1 MSQLPDTYEA
11 VRAYLYGLKHRGAL
25 YGIDRMEV
33 FSEHLGFPHRAYP
46 VVHVAGT
53 NGKGSTCA
61 MLEAIFRRA
70 GYRTGLFTSPHL
82 VHQGERVQVDR
93 RILTREAIVSYTRKL
108 KPVAEA
114 IEAARPGYHPTFF
127 EFMTGM
133 AFLRFAEAEVDVGI
147 IETGLGGRLDATNVV
162 DPELTAITSISLDH
176 TEILGDSLE
185 AIAREKAGIIKPGKP
200 VVLGLLPPEAEAV
213 IRAIAAERGAP
224 VHGIREWFG
233 GESAFPP
240 TALPGAYQ
248 RRNAAV
254 AAVAAHLLAQSG
266 RFRISEAE
274 IAAGLLS
281 VNWAGRWEHHAL
293 LDRGIILA
301 GRKLLDSII
310 DVRTPRMTMII
321 RNAFGGAYASWNSH
335 FTGADRVFAM
345 PMARIAVMGPAGK
358 EFVYKDEFRAL
369 EAAYREAL
377 ARGDT
382 EVEARRIHEEGLAR
396 LNQKYEHELMNPKEA
411 LSLGSVSSIVM
422 PGDSRRMLGENL
434 AYLMRHYRPEPMS
447 GVQREHE

>member
-33 FSEHLGFPHRAYP
+33 FTEYLGFPHRAYP

-213 IRAIAAERGAP
+213 IRAIAEERGAP

-293 LDRGIILA
+293 LDRGIILDATHNPEGALHLERNLENFVRERGYRPVMLVGTLGGQRAASLMPVVARFARELHLLEPHQPRACRFAELERYLPAGLAAPVHHSRVPELFPAPGCCTA
-301 GRKLLDSII
+301 GRPGEDLVATGSIYLI
-310 DVRTPRMTMII
+310 GEIM
-321 RNAFGGAYASWNSH
+321 
-335 FTGADRVFAM
+335 
-345 PMARIAVMGPAGK
+345 
-358 EFVYKDEFRAL
+358 
-369 EAAYREAL
+369 EAL
-377 ARGDT
+377 YH
-382 EVEARRIHEEGLAR
+382 EVPVGEA
-396 LNQKYEHELMNPKEA
+396 
-411 LSLGSVSSIVM
+411 SLQ
-422 PGDSRRMLGENL
+422 D
-434 AYLMRHYRPEPMS
+434 
-447 GVQREHE
+447 